1 MKCGKM
7 FKQFEFYVND
17 QSASQKE
24 QQQFFS
30 FIKSLKSSK
39 RVRFVFRGNSNIIKY
54 YDTDVDNIPLL
65 SHCIFCIGDKG
76 CYFLQK
82 KLIDFKE
89 IFPVIW
95 NKFNDK
101 VCKLN
106 FRSEQT
112 KQHVLHFL
120 KCNPEIQQYF
130 SNEQNRK
137 SFECISDLPIE
148 DRKKV
153 ADYYL
158 SILHTIGKSANGKS
172 FFLSASK
179 NYMVADEF
187 KGTNSII
194 IYGWLPKK
202 GINNH
207 IIKYID
213 VEKSSSFVKKI
224 GLPTCNVPIY
234 PEQREICIK
243 CGLLPNYIIGF
254 QHDNKFYINPNI
266 LKTQWHDNI
275 VYDGLDIDQ
284 KNFNDLLTKSKYS
297 QSFIYYDG
305 DYNLISENGVTG
317 V

>member
-95 NKFNDK
+95 NKFIDK

-305 DYNLISENGVTG
+305 DYYLISVNGVNG

>member
-213 VEKSSSFVKKI
+213 VEKYSSFVKKI

-305 DYNLISENGVTG
+305 DYYLISVNGVNG

>member
-179 NYMVADEF
+179 NYLVADEF

-207 IIKYID
+207 IIQYID

-224 GLPTCNVPIY
+224 GLPICNVPIY

-305 DYNLISENGVTG
+305 DYYLISENGVNG

>member
-213 VEKSSSFVKKI
+213 VEKYSSFVKKI

-284 KNFNDLLTKSKYS
+284 KKFNDLLTKSKYS

-305 DYNLISENGVTG
+305 DYYLISVNGV
-317 V
+317 

>member
-1 MKCGKM
+1 MEYSKM

-17 QSASQKE
+17 QSASQQE

-39 RVRFVFRGNSNIIKY
+39 RVRFVFRGNSNIFKY
-54 YDTDVDNIPLL
+54 YNTDVDNIPLL
-65 SHCIFCIGDKG
+65 SHYIFCIGDKG

-89 IFPVIW
+89 IFSVIW

-106 FRSEQT
+106 FSSEQT
-112 KQHVLHFL
+112 KQPVLHFL

-130 SNEQNRK
+130 SNDQNK
-137 SFECISDLPIE
+137 KCFECISDLPIE

-172 FFLSASK
+172 FFLSTSK

-187 KGTNSII
+187 KGANSII

-207 IIKYID
+207 IVKYID

-224 GLPTCNVPIY
+224 GLPICDVPVY
-234 PEQREICIK
+234 PEQSEICIK
-243 CGLLPNYIIGF
+243 CGLLPNFIIGF

-305 DYNLISENGVTG
+305 DYYLISENGVTG
-317 V
+317 I

>member
-187 KGTNSII
+187 KGANSII
-194 IYGWLPKK
+194 IYGWLPQK

-207 IIKYID
+207 IIKYIH

-305 DYNLISENGVTG
+305 DYYLISVNGVNG

>member
-202 GINNH
+202 VINNH

-213 VEKSSSFVKKI
+213 VEKYSSFVKKI

-305 DYNLISENGVTG
+305 DYYLISVNGVNG

>member
-305 DYNLISENGVTG
+305 DYYLISVNGVNG

>member
-187 KGTNSII
+187 TGTNSII

-213 VEKSSSFVKKI
+213 VEKYSSFVKKI

-305 DYNLISENGVTG
+305 DYYLISVNGVNG

>member
-1 MKCGKM
+1 M
-7 FKQFEFYVND
+7 ND

-305 DYNLISENGVTG
+305 DYYLISVNGVNG

>member
-54 YDTDVDNIPLL
+54 YDTDVDNMPLL
-65 SHCIFCIGDKG
+65 SHYIFCIGDKG

-112 KQHVLHFL
+112 KQHV
-120 KCNPEIQQYF
+120 
-130 SNEQNRK
+130 
-137 SFECISDLPIE
+137 
-148 DRKKV
+148 
-153 ADYYL
+153 
-158 SILHTIGKSANGKS
+158 
-172 FFLSASK
+172 
-179 NYMVADEF
+179 
-187 KGTNSII
+187 
-194 IYGWLPKK
+194 
-202 GINNH
+202 
-207 IIKYID
+207 
-213 VEKSSSFVKKI
+213 
-224 GLPTCNVPIY
+224 
-234 PEQREICIK
+234 
-243 CGLLPNYIIGF
+243 
-254 QHDNKFYINPNI
+254 
-266 LKTQWHDNI
+266 
-275 VYDGLDIDQ
+275 
-284 KNFNDLLTKSKYS
+284 
-297 QSFIYYDG
+297 
-305 DYNLISENGVTG
+305 
-317 V
+317 

>member
-179 NYMVADEF
+179 NYLVADEF

-207 IIKYID
+207 IIQYID

-224 GLPTCNVPIY
+224 GFPICNVPIY

-305 DYNLISENGVTG
+305 DYYLISENGVNG

>member
-89 IFPVIW
+89 LFPVIW

-305 DYNLISENGVTG
+305 DYYLISVNGVNG

>member
-106 FRSEQT
+106 FTSEQT

-305 DYNLISENGVTG
+305 DYYLISENGVTG

>member
-1 MKCGKM
+1 M
-7 FKQFEFYVND
+7 
-17 QSASQKE
+17 
-24 QQQFFS
+24 
-30 FIKSLKSSK
+30 
-39 RVRFVFRGNSNIIKY
+39 
-54 YDTDVDNIPLL
+54 
-65 SHCIFCIGDKG
+65 
-76 CYFLQK
+76 
-82 KLIDFKE
+82 
-89 IFPVIW
+89 
-95 NKFNDK
+95 
-101 VCKLN
+101 CKLN

-187 KGTNSII
+187 KGANSII
-194 IYGWLPKK
+194 IYGWLPQK

>member
-54 YDTDVDNIPLL
+54 YDTDVDNMPLL
-65 SHCIFCIGDKG
+65 SHYIFCIGDKG

-213 VEKSSSFVKKI
+213 VEKYSSFVKKI

-284 KNFNDLLTKSKYS
+284 KKFNDLLTKSKYS

-305 DYNLISENGVTG
+305 DYYLISVNGV
-317 V
+317 

>member
-194 IYGWLPKK
+194 IYGWLPQK

-207 IIKYID
+207 IIKDID

-243 CGLLPNYIIGF
+243 
-254 QHDNKFYINPNI
+254 
-266 LKTQWHDNI
+266 
-275 VYDGLDIDQ
+275 
-284 KNFNDLLTKSKYS
+284 
-297 QSFIYYDG
+297 
-305 DYNLISENGVTG
+305 
-317 V
+317 

>member
-39 RVRFVFRGNSNIIKY
+39 RVRFVFRGNSTIIKY

-187 KGTNSII
+187 KGANSII
-194 IYGWLPKK
+194 IYGWLPQK

-305 DYNLISENGVTG
+305 DYYLISVNGVNG

>member
-187 KGTNSII
+187 KGANSII
-194 IYGWLPKK
+194 IYGWLPQK

-213 VEKSSSFVKKI
+213 VEKSSSFVNMI

-305 DYNLISENGVTG
+305 DYYLISVNGVNG

>member
-1 MKCGKM
+1 M
-7 FKQFEFYVND
+7 
-17 QSASQKE
+17 
-24 QQQFFS
+24 
-30 FIKSLKSSK
+30 
-39 RVRFVFRGNSNIIKY
+39 
-54 YDTDVDNIPLL
+54 
-65 SHCIFCIGDKG
+65 
-76 CYFLQK
+76 
-82 KLIDFKE
+82 
-89 IFPVIW
+89 
-95 NKFNDK
+95 
-101 VCKLN
+101 
-106 FRSEQT
+106 
-112 KQHVLHFL
+112 

-158 SILHTIGKSANGKS
+158 SILHTIGKSANGMS

-187 KGTNSII
+187 KGANSII
-194 IYGWLPKK
+194 IYGWLPQK

-305 DYNLISENGVTG
+305 DYYLISENGVTG

>member
-187 KGTNSII
+187 KGANSII

-305 DYNLISENGVTG
+305 DYYLISVNGVNG

>member
-172 FFLSASK
+172 FFLFASK

-266 LKTQWHDNI
+266 LETQWHDNI

-284 KNFNDLLTKSKYS
+284 KNFNDLLTKLKYS

-305 DYNLISENGVTG
+305 DYYLISVNGVNG

>member
-120 KCNPEIQQYF
+120 KCNHEIQQYF

-187 KGTNSII
+187 KGANSII

-213 VEKSSSFVKKI
+213 VEKYSSFVKKI

-305 DYNLISENGVTG
+305 DYYLISVNGVNG

>member
-213 VEKSSSFVKKI
+213 VEKYSSFVKKI

-284 KNFNDLLTKSKYS
+284 KKFNDLLTKSKYS

-305 DYNLISENGVTG
+305 DYYLISVNGVNG

>member
-213 VEKSSSFVKKI
+213 VEKYSSFVKKI

-284 KNFNDLLTKSKYS
+284 KKLM
-297 QSFIYYDG
+297 IC
-305 DYNLISENGVTG
+305 
-317 V
+317 